1 MEVKAKLSYL
11 RIAPRKVRLVADSVR
26 DKNVEEAQRILN
38 FIVKKAAKDILKLL
52 KQAIANAK
60 NNFQLEESNLYI
72 SKIMVNE
79 GPKLKRWMPRSR
91 GRANEIQKKTSHIIL
106 VLSEITEK
114 KIKTKKIKKSEELAQ
129 ESDKQNEE
137 VVGDKKPQVKYK
149 PEKDRAKP
157 SLPGQRLSKRFF
169 RRETF

>member
-1 MEVKAKLSYL
+1 MEIKAKLSYL
-11 RIAPRKVRLVADSVR
+11 RTSPRKVRLVVDLVR
-26 DKNVEEAQRILN
+26 GKSAEEAQRILN
-38 FIVKKAAKDILKLL
+38 FTIKKAARDVQKLL
-52 KQAIANAK
+52 KQAVANAK
-60 NNFQLEESNLYI
+60 NNFQLEESNLFI

-106 VLSEITEK
+106 VLSEISAK
-114 KIKTKKIKKSEELAQ
+114 KTKAKKAKKSEEP
-129 ESDKQNEE
+129 EEETKKQKEE
-137 VVGDKKPQVKYK
+137 AAVEKKPQVKYK

-157 SLPGQRLSKRFF
+157 SLSGKGLSKRFF